1 MRIVTAAEAVAGI
14 SSGQQIYVQCAAAT
28 PSVLLDALVAR
39 APELRDVSVVHLH
52 CEGPG
57 PHLAPEMA
65 PHFRHRALFIGPNAR
80 AAIAEGRADYIPA
93 FLSDVPRLFE
103 SRLLPL
109 DAVLVN
115 ATPPDAHGFCSLG
128 TSVEAMHAAIRAA
141 DQVIVQFNAAVPR
154 TLGESF
160 IHVSQIDYAVECD
173 VPPYEVKTPPIGDV
187 ERRIG
192 EFVADLVPDGATIQL
207 GIGAIPAA
215 TALALRDKHDLG
227 VHTEMFTDAVVDLV
241 EAGVITGRRKERNRG
256 KIVAAFMMG
265 TRRLYEFVHDNPM
278 VEMRAVDFTNDT
290 HVIRSFDRMVAI
302 NSAIEIDLTG
312 QVVADSIGHRM
323 YSGVGGQ
330 MDFIRG
336 AGLAA
341 EGRAVIA
348 LPSIGGPG
356 TSRIVASLREGAG
369 VVTTRA
375 HVRTVVTEW
384 GVAELF
390 GRSLRERATELIRI
404 AHPDARD
411 SARGGGARTQPP
423 LTQGGRV
430 EPVET
435 SRGGHAALKESS
447 RWTPGVPSDVH
458 RGATVGRRALAPAGP
473 NGTPFGPNGRCR
485 PR

>member
-1 MRIVTAAEAVAGI
+1 MRIVSPAEAVAGI
-14 SSGQQIYVQCAAAT
+14 ESGQQIYLQCAAAT

-39 APELRDVSVVHLH
+39 AAELANVSVIHLH
-52 CEGPG
+52 TEGPG

-80 AAIAEGRADYIPA
+80 RAIAEGRAEYIPT
-93 FLSDVPRLFE
+93 FLSDVPRLFD
-103 SRLLPL
+103 SGLLPL
-109 DAVLVN
+109 DAVFVN

-141 DQVIVQFNAAVPR
+141 ATVIVQFNASMPR

-160 IHVSQIDYAVECD
+160 IHVSQIDLAVECD
-173 VPPYEVKTPPIGDV
+173 IPPYAYAQNEIGGV

-192 EFVADLVPDGATIQL
+192 EYVADLVPDGATIQL

-215 TALALRDKHDLG
+215 TALALTDKHDLG
-227 VHTEMFTDAVVDLV
+227 VHTEMFTDSVVDLV
-241 EAGVITGRRKERNRG
+241 EAGVITGALKERNRG
-256 KIVAAFMMG
+256 KIVASFLMG
-265 TRRLYEFVHDNPM
+265 TQRLYDFVHDNPM

-290 HVIRSFDRMVAI
+290 HVIRSFSRMVAI
-302 NSAIEIDLTG
+302 NSAIEVDLTG

-336 AGLAA
+336 AGLAS
-341 EGRAVIA
+341 EGRAIIA
-348 LPSIGGPG
+348 LPSTASGDA
-356 TSRIVASLREGAG
+356 SRIVSSLREGAG

-390 GRSLRERATELIRI
+390 GRSLRERAVALIGI

-411 SARGGGARTQPP
+411 RLLSEAEG
-423 LTQGGRV
+423 L
-430 EPVET
+430 
-435 SRGGHAALKESS
+435 HLI
-447 RWTPGVPSDVH
+447 
-458 RGATVGRRALAPAGP
+458 
-473 NGTPFGPNGRCR
+473 
-485 PR
+485 